1 MIADTAS
8 RCGCKDMNA
17 RDLVQV
23 APIARVTAGNAGR
36 ERGPS
41 QSLSAFAVG
50 RSERETPR
58 FSERPGMVA
67 REPRQPTTRTGPACN
82 R

>member
-23 APIARVTAGNAGR
+23 APAARVAAGEAGR

-41 QSLSAFAVG
+41 QTPPAFAVVHEEHEKPVLARAAWDG
-50 RSERETPR
+50 RMGTTAANHSDW
-58 FSERPGMVA
+58 A
-67 REPRQPTTRTGPACN
+67 RAQ
-82 R
+82 